1 MKSKR
6 RNGRRAAFA
15 AGAGCWAAGLATALS
30 ARVIP
35 GFADR
40 YLERMNAFWVN
51 TLGRLSSSVPWS
63 VCELLLYITSAL
75 AAVWLIR
82 LLSGL
87 VRRREGVRRCLQSG
101 LLFVILAGGIGF
113 FLYECG
119 EDVYFCTTPFAE
131 KYGFG
136 EGSYTTEELTAVC
149 GTLVRRCNRYAGLV
163 SREGEKTEAAS
174 AADPDQ
180 TGTSRSAADP
190 VQTEKNRAA
199 AKPALPGEPDPDAG
213 QMLVSPDAEERAR
226 RAVSALGAAYPELR
240 GYIVRPKG
248 VLCSRLLSLARFS
261 GIWTAVTGEAHYN
274 RDMPQYN
281 RPFSICHE
289 LAHSKGILRE
299 NEANLIAYLACSRS
313 EDPDFRYSAALSGW
327 IYCGN
332 ELYRRDRAAWKRLSE
347 TLAPS
352 VRLDLEANT
361 AFWRAYDG
369 AAGRTAE
376 RLNHAYL
383 KSKGIR
389 SGAESYDQVV
399 DLIISCEKENR
410 MSLAD

>member
-1 MKSKR
+1 
-6 RNGRRAAFA
+6 
-15 AGAGCWAAGLATALS
+15 
-30 ARVIP
+30 
-35 GFADR
+35 
-40 YLERMNAFWVN
+40 
-51 TLGRLSSSVPWS
+51 
-63 VCELLLYITSAL
+63 
-75 AAVWLIR
+75 
-82 LLSGL
+82 
-87 VRRREGVRRCLQSG
+87 
-101 LLFVILAGGIGF
+101 
-113 FLYECG
+113 
-119 EDVYFCTTPFAE
+119 
-131 KYGFG
+131 
-136 EGSYTTEELTAVC
+136 
-149 GTLVRRCNRYAGLV
+149 
-163 SREGEKTEAAS
+163 
-174 AADPDQ
+174 
-180 TGTSRSAADP
+180 
-190 VQTEKNRAA
+190 
-199 AKPALPGEPDPDAG
+199 
-213 QMLVSPDAEERAR
+213 
-226 RAVSALGAAYPELR
+226 
-240 GYIVRPKG
+240 
-248 VLCSRLLSLARFS
+248 
-261 GIWTAVTGEAHYN
+261 
-274 RDMPQYN
+274 MPQYN